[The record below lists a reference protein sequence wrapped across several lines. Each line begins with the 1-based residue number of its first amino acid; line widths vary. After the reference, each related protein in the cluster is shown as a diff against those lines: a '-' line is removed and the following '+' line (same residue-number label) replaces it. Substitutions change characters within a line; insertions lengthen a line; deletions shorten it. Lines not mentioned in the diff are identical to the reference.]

1 MNRVMG
7 AARLYATRP
16 QDSLAV
22 PWLVVLS
29 SFAVNVAIWGFGNL
43 RNTPGAGTGG
53 LSALYI
59 AVTIFLVQAVVQ
71 LFPFGMS
78 LGLSR
83 RTFYVG
89 TALIALVQAVGY
101 GVVLTALTA
110 VENATG
116 GWGVGLHFFAPYG
129 LDRLNAAEQFLIFGS
144 IMLACAFLGIA
155 IGVVAK
161 RWGATGLWAL
171 GIGALLL
178 CGGAAV
184 LITGL
189 HSWTDLGN
197 WLVARSALTL
207 ALVLAGTVALLSAGL
222 SYTGLRRAVP

>member
-1 MNRVMG
+1 MNRVLG

-16 QDSLAV
+16 QGSLAV

-29 SFAVNVAIWGFGNL
+29 SFAVNVAIWGFGHL
-43 RNTPGAGTGG
+43 RSTAGASTGG

-71 LFPFGMS
+71 LFPFAMS

-83 RTFYVG
+83 HTFYAG
-89 TALIALVQAVGY
+89 TALVALVQAVGY

-110 VENATG
+110 IENATG

-129 LDRLNAAEQFLIFGS
+129 LDRLNVVQQFLIYGS
-144 IMLACAFLGIA
+144 ILLACAFLGIA
-155 IGVVAK
+155 IGAVTK
-161 RWGATGLWAL
+161 RWGAFGLWTL
-171 GIGALLL
+171 GIGALLVF
-178 CGGAAV
+178 GGAAV
-184 LITGL
+184 LVTGL
-189 HSWTDLGN
+189 HSWSDVGD

-207 ALVLAGTVALLSAGL
+207 ALAFAGAVALLSAAL